1 MANHCYNYVNGSGSK
16 ENLARLKSIVD
27 ALLDNKETSTT
38 YVECYYKVYPMFF
51 PQEVLEQEEFDDDK
65 KPWNAVYEDYGSK
78 WFQGE
83 FEIDVEDGSLTI
95 SGDSAWS
102 PMLPF
107 FIKLAVEY
115 KLTLEGYYE
124 ESGMDFAGKF
134 TISPTGELED
144 TQMSYNQMQ
153 MMENPEGFWQNTMDS
168 IEEGYFDS
176 MEEIINHF
184 EVDYWGELTQ
194 EDLNLLEKAYKDYL
208 ANQEHDEKTL

>member
-27 ALLDNKETSTT
+27 ALIDKETSTT
-38 YVECYYKVYPMFF
+38 YVECYAKIYPMFF
-51 PQEVLEQEEFDDDK
+51 PQQIVEQEESENIINFD
-65 KPWNAVYEDYGSK
+65 VYLEYGSK

-102 PMLPF
+102 PVLSF

-184 EVDYWGELTQ
+184 EVDYWGKLTQ

>member
-27 ALLDNKETSTT
+27 ALIDKESGSTT
-38 YVECYYKVYPMFF
+38 YVECYAKVYPMFF
-51 PQEVLEQEEFDDDK
+51 PQQIVEQEESENIINFD
-65 KPWNAVYEDYGSK
+65 VYLEYGSK
-78 WFQGE
+78 WFMGE

-134 TISPTGELED
+134 TISPIGELED

-184 EVDYWGELTQ
+184 EVDYWGKLTQ